1 MTAYRLDNLEYRQD
15 DFVLRANAFRLQR
28 GEIYAVTGPNG
39 CGKTSLLHVLSLLGR
54 PVAGQVC
61 CGGSAVDFDDGP
73 ELLRARRRLAY
84 LMQQPYLFNMTVYDN
99 IAYGLNLR
107 GIPAAARR
115 QRVRD
120 AIDRLKL
127 GDYTR
132 RNAHTL
138 SGGEAQ
144 RVAVARTLVLD
155 ADVFLLDEF
164 TAGIDQDYVRAVES
178 YVCDIN
184 REPGA
189 TVVFTT
195 HSKSQAHRLSRNRV
209 SIVDGEVCHLSVE
222 DSAETQDPSFAEPE

>member
-138 SGGEAQ
+138 SGGGGA
-144 RVAVARTLVLD
+144 ACCGSTH
-155 ADVFLLDEF
+155 
-164 TAGIDQDYVRAVES
+164 AGTRRR
-178 YVCDIN
+178 C
-184 REPGA
+184 
-189 TVVFTT
+189 
-195 HSKSQAHRLSRNRV
+195 V
-209 SIVDGEVCHLSVE
+209 SSG
-222 DSAETQDPSFAEPE
+222 